1 MHIVFLCDDTTK
13 SSDATLEICRNLAAE
28 YRLRGYQVSILGNC
42 ENPEDPL
49 EEEIDGIAYY
59 RFFYPVNR
67 ITHQILSR
75 YQGSHSLV
83 GLAWDL
89 LKHPIV
95 ACIDIV
101 RAFTGFNP
109 IERRYIRL
117 LRDIN
122 RKSPID
128 IAIASSGSFYTIHAL
143 AKSKAACTRIGYM
156 LDPYWKNHTT
166 GGARAKREELYAWKH
181 LNRMVIPKLLS
192 DDYQDPAFAPW
203 RHKLVEAEFPGI
215 TKRISANTEI
225 SFAPN
230 KVNLLF
236 AGNFYEKIRSPKYL
250 LDLMDV
256 MPENI
261 CLTILG
267 GVYGNFSADISSH
280 INQLCGEGKL
290 RMLSAVP
297 ATQARAAME
306 KADFLVNIGNLVD
319 NQLPSKLF
327 EYFSTGKPVI
337 HLQQI
342 PDCPCVPYLKRYEN
356 ALILQE
362 FEQVSANG
370 KKLEEFCRGK
380 ARVLPFSDVQS
391 RFPDCT
397 ISHVADLILGDC
409 LCAKK
414 SKF

>member
-49 EEEIDGIAYY
+49 EEETDGIAYY

-362 FEQVSANG
+362 FVQVSANG